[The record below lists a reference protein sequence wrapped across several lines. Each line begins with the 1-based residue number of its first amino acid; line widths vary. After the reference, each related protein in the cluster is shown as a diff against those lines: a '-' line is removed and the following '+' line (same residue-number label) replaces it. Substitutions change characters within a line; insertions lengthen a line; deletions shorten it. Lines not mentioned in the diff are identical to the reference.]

1 MRFLLLLSLK
11 PRVAGYWL
19 EGESMERPGGKGRGA
34 LLEIDAA
41 GTWVLLGGHPASRS
55 LSPQG
60 CVAQGCGVWQKPMLP
75 FSALRAS
82 DRQTNKQD
90 TGKPKLPGQGGRPP
104 GVRNQVLSPHRAKIA
119 H

>member
-1 MRFLLLLSLK
+1 MRFLLLLSLE

-19 EGESMERPGGKGRGA
+19 EGESMERPGGKGKGA

-41 GTWVLLGGHPASRS
+41 ETRVLLGGHPASRS

-60 CVAQGCGVWQKPMLP
+60 CVAQGCGVWQRPMLP
-75 FSALRAS
+75 FSVLRAS

-90 TGKPKLPGQGGRPP
+90 TGEAQTPRTGGKASR
-104 GVRNQVLSPHRAKIA
+104 G
-119 H
+119 